1 MSTPASASPVT
12 RTIDLPAGLTVTIQ
26 EFGRNTAGTGM
37 LVLHGGAGPASV
49 AGLAA
54 AMAEHAY
61 VIVPTHPG
69 FDGTP
74 RPDATDSVADLAGAY
89 LDLLDLLDLR
99 AVTVIGNSVGGW
111 IAAEAGLRDT
121 RGRIA
126 RLILLAA
133 TGITPEPPLEIANPA
148 LLGPAKTAELA
159 FFRPELRP
167 DPATLSAEQKAAIAA
182 NQQALAVYAGDPFCH
197 DPKLRSRL
205 HRVTV
210 PVLVLAGEQDG
221 IAPVL
226 YERALAESF
235 PNATFTPISQAG
247 HFPHIDQPEVVSAA
261 VAAFIAGG

>member
-1 MSTPASASPVT
+1 MSTTTSASTVT
-12 RTIDLPAGLTVTIQ
+12 RTVDLPAGLTVTVR
-26 EFGRNTAGTGM
+26 EFGRNTDGTGI
-37 LVLHGGAGPASV
+37 LLLHGGAGPASV
-49 AGLAA
+49 LGLAA
-54 AMAEHAY
+54 ALSEDAY
-61 VIVPTHPG
+61 VVVPTHPG

-74 RPDATDSVADLAGAY
+74 RPDSTDSVADLASAY

-99 AVTVIGNSVGGW
+99 EVTVIGNSVGGW
-111 IAAEAGLRDT
+111 IAAETGLRDT

-148 LLGPAKTAELA
+148 VIGPAKTAELA

-167 DPATLSAEQKAAIAA
+167 DPAALTAEQKAAIAA

-221 IAPVL
+221 IAPLL

-235 PNATFTPISQAG
+235 PDATFTPISEAG
-247 HFPHIDQPEVVSAA
+247 HFPHMDQPE
-261 VAAFIAGG
+261 